1 MSMPRLRFRVW
12 WMMATV
18 TALALILG
26 YLRRPHPVRT
36 SIFPA
41 GAETRLSRYEIV
53 QDWSDGQVRYINAH
67 SYDGQIQNLK
77 ASEPWSISR
86 RRFGPVL
93 QVNWSDGTA
102 SYYLDGN

>member
-1 MSMPRLRFRVW
+1 MCIPRLRFRVW
-12 WMMATV
+12 WMMVAV

-36 SIFPA
+36 SILPA
-41 GAETRLSRYEIV
+41 GAEAQLTQYEIV

-67 SYDGQIQNLK
+67 SDDGRIQNLK
-77 ASEPWSISR
+77 ASEPWSMSR

-93 QVNWSDGTA
+93 QGNWSDGTA
-102 SYYLDGN
+102 SYY